1 MIEILNDLS
10 QGFRKRNP
18 MALPEVVLHPARSC
32 AEGPAAQEN
41 AADENADFGQIL
53 NPIGEELASHGV
65 PFAKVRSDFA
75 VGGEDGTGPEAP
87 VWRARDHALR
97 IVRELGGGAREGNP
111 RVEHSTWVGD
121 NRQYRRYPFPRSALL
136 STIEDAVQ
144 GLRGDNVQS
153 AQMMGQLNS
162 QGWRPN
168 GTRPSARFREA
179 AKDGSK
185 TVPAL
190 LIALLATQVGDNVRY
205 AVAFTVLV
213 LVLVVVLSV
222 LPGKAPLL
230 LGLRREI
237 RWFLGTTYLNQGPHA
252 DRREGRRWR
261 TLRLWPPGSVRQ
273 RLNAV
278 ATDIAAGSLL
288 DGAAAA
294 GADEDAQR
302 RHLHLRVHALREDLR
317 DAHRVWSL
325 DLRGRKRPT
334 PPVLLLPKADD
345 RNGGIELIKALSDIR
360 SIRSELDPLLL
371 VATVPLD
378 RVDDLQHTVEWN
390 SAASAP
396 LDAKLPG
403 WYTEWNRARRVNQSP
418 SIATGQLP
426 WVLRVPVSVAPPG
439 PGSSRPSLSRA
450 GRPGW
455 TWLWSLP
462 ALVLVLLAV
471 AAGAVVEDRHRAA
484 TYCDGGLLAS
494 NHDSVRKRAQNQQD
508 TECVGVATGS
518 VSFEGVAKVQKL
530 IREANAEIG
539 DDPHVTLVYAGPL
552 SGVDDELVKG
562 LEELRGAYAVQ
573 RANRNESVKLKILV
587 ANGGKDMY
595 NQRTL
600 VDRLVDLSRR
610 DPSIVGVVGMGRDM
624 TDSEE
629 VQAELRKASLPVV
642 SGTNSSTNLAEDYP
656 NFFGLAATDKWQNDQ
671 LLGIAKP
678 LADESQSGS
687 KPRAV
692 VLARTPASHDQYT
705 REQKKYSEEML
716 TAAGFDV
723 TMLDD
728 YELPNGRATMDDQIA
743 DMCGDDQI
751 PPRAVYF
758 AGRSDDVTTLLNGLR
773 FNCREDHPIAVLG
786 GDDLSKA
793 KLNTDA
799 IPIPRNVTFYYPILT
814 ALECAAAR
822 STDFYSR
829 LNQLPAGV
837 KKDLGLKDLGPEGK
851 ATWRSPDLAN
861 GQTALTHDATEVLY
875 HAATA
880 DGRPRNRAETWAN
893 LRQQKVSGL
902 ATGTIDFTGI
912 APHRPR
918 KGYGITLMQVGHGKD
933 GSNIATVK
941 LRQAAGSTD
950 KLAQDCPKS

>member
-1 MIEILNDLS
+1 M
-10 QGFRKRNP
+10 
-18 MALPEVVLHPARSC
+18 
-32 AEGPAAQEN
+32 
-41 AADENADFGQIL
+41 
-53 NPIGEELASHGV
+53 
-65 PFAKVRSDFA
+65 PFAKVRPGSTDG
-75 VGGEDGTGPEAP
+75 VEDGTGPETAI
-87 VWRARDHALR
+87 WRARVHALR
-97 IVRELGGGAREGNP
+97 IVRELGGGTREENS
-111 RVEHSTWVGD
+111 RVEQSPWAGD

-136 STIEDAVQ
+136 STIEDAVHDPSGPATQ
-144 GLRGDNVQS
+144 GILRER
-153 AQMMGQLNS
+153 LNS
-162 QGWRPN
+162 RGWRPN
-168 GTRPSARFREA
+168 GARPSVRLREA

-190 LIALLATQVGDNVRY
+190 LIAVLAAQLGEKPWY
-205 AVAFTVLV
+205 AVGFSVLV
-213 LVLVVVLSV
+213 LVLVVVLGV
-222 LPGKAPLL
+222 LPGRAPLL

-237 RWFLGTTYLNQGPHA
+237 RWFLGTTYLDQGPHA

-302 RHLHLRVHALREDLR
+302 RHLQLRVHALREDLR

-334 PPVLLLPKADD
+334 PPMLLLPRADAE
-345 RNGGIELIKALSDIR
+345 NGGIELIKALSDIR
-360 SIRSELDPLLL
+360 SIRSELDPLLI
-371 VATVPLD
+371 VASVPGA
-378 RVDDLQHTVEWN
+378 RVGDLHHTAEWYGD
-390 SAASAP
+390 AP
-396 LDAKLPG
+396 AHPDAQLPG
-403 WYTEWNRARRVNQSP
+403 WYTEWNQARRVNQSP
-418 SIATGQLP
+418 SIDTGQLP
-426 WVLRVPVSVAPPG
+426 WVLRVPVSLTQPDLG
-439 PGSSRPSLSRA
+439 YSRRTLGRVQ
-450 GRPGW
+450 RPGW
-455 TWLWSLP
+455 TWLWSIP
-462 ALVLVLLAV
+462 ALVLVLLAA

-494 NHDSVRKRAQNQQD
+494 NHDSVWKEDQNQQD
-508 TECVGVATGS
+508 TECVGVVTGS
-518 VSFEGVAKVQKL
+518 VPLTGLEEVQKL
-530 IREANAEIG
+530 IQEANAEIG

-552 SGVDDELVKG
+552 SGDPADELVKG

-573 RANRNESVKLKILV
+573 RAKRYKSVKLKILV

-595 NQRTL
+595 NQRTM

-629 VQAELRKASLPVV
+629 VQTELREASLPVV
-642 SGTNSSTNLAEDYP
+642 SGTNSSTTLAEDYP

-671 LLGIAKP
+671 LRGIAER
-678 LADESQSGS
+678 LADESQSGP
-687 KPRAV
+687 KPRAA
-692 VLARTPASHDQYT
+692 VLARTPESHDQYT
-705 REQKKYSEEML
+705 KEQKKYAKEML
-716 TAAGFDV
+716 KAAGFDV
-723 TMLDD
+723 STLKD
-728 YELPNGRATMDDQIA
+728 YELPNSSATLDDQIA
-743 DMCGDDQI
+743 DVCVNGQAS
-751 PPRAVYF
+751 RVVYF
-758 AGRSDDVTTLLNGLR
+758 AGRAEDVATLLDGLDSSD
-773 FNCREDHPIAVLG
+773 CGDDPIAIIG

-793 KLNTDA
+793 RLATGTIQLPPKLT
-799 IPIPRNVTFYYPILT
+799 VYYPILT
-814 ALECAAAR
+814 ALECAAPY
-822 STDFYSR
+822 TDFYNR
-829 LNQLPAGV
+829 LNQLPA
-837 KKDLGLKDLGPEGK
+837 DERKDLGPEGK
-851 ATWRSPDLAN
+851 ATWRSPGLAN

-933 GSNIATVK
+933 GSNMATVK